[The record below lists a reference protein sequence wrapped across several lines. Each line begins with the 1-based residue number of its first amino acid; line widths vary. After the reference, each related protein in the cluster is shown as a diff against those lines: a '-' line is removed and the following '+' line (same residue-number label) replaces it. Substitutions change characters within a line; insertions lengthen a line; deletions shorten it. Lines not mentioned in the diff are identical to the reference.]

1 MIFTAVLNALPDTT
15 IIPFKDS
22 IVLAKHAS
30 GFYFFRTDQKPISGK
45 VHLIQGVTDKNNAS
59 LPSDSFV
66 QKILQRFYPF
76 GYVYDHVRKMAFNQI
91 LSSTV
96 YYNYFTVIPPT
107 FANYYAINVEH
118 VTVDEIWN
126 IIAFKKLTPLMAN
139 VYTLEGPPVPP
150 SLIQELVN
158 FGRCYNNEQTSN
170 IDAAKKSLSSLVDAI
185 KDSEETPSTTKAKE
199 TNPMDTKKENLKK
212 ELLNCDKVR
221 ADLECYKETL
231 LTQPNLGHWDLFE
244 VKEEERMGFY
254 ARNPKDDI
262 NERVIGID
270 FGTKSTVV
278 YYMDANNG
286 VFPLPIGAS
295 KEDYKS
301 DKRYENP
308 TILHFLSLENFLKAY
323 KSKPGRPDTKWADL
337 KTSHEAKGEYDGA
350 DSKDYCSFLSQ
361 LKQWTGGR
369 KKFRIK
375 AEQDNEATELKP
387 FLSLKDDDINPI
399 EYYAY
404 YIGLYINNMRNTNS
418 IYFDYYLSFPVTCED
433 KVKEKIRESFER
445 GLRKSLPPSLLANNE
460 EMANFKVRCYVSEPM
475 AYAVCALQE
484 FGNCIDETPTNY
496 AVFDFGGGTTD
507 FDFGT
512 WEKLESRK
520 YDYQIQSFGGEGIA
534 TCGGENILEDL
545 AFEVFKENLSN
556 MSDGDKYY
564 PFWFGPTSSGF
575 RGSEKFCVDSQE
587 SDANMHTLVE
597 ALRPFWE
604 KSTEFLDSETLPDKE
619 KDNVS
624 WTKSETDDGEIKTTV
639 NLFNNNGGTPQGV
652 VVSTSRDFI
661 KSFIQDKIK
670 DAIDNFFAALN
681 KWDANGSY
689 ACGSINIFL
698 AGNSSKS
705 PYVEDIFKDKIGEYQ
720 GGHELKL
727 FYPLGT
733 EKANDMIKKS
743 DSDFQDNAERPDC
756 KSGVAFGLIS
766 CHKGGK
772 IKIVKTEDTPSE
784 QFAYYIGTESVK
796 KFKLL
801 DLGTPN
807 HKPGFNQWYELFEAD
822 ENEFF
827 LYYTDNANCIDG
839 NMPLTKAKLKKCNFP
854 ENEVDEN
861 KLIWLRAVDP
871 HTIEYAVA
879 DCAES
884 IDKKTP
890 THKVELG

>member
-1 MIFTAVLNALPDTT
+1 MTFTAVLNALPDTT
-15 IIPFKDS
+15 IIPFKNN
-22 IVLAKHAS
+22 IVLAKHYG
-30 GFYFFRTDQKPISGK
+30 GFYFFRTDQNLRGGPPYLKQVVTE
-45 VHLIQGVTDKNNAS
+45 VHRAS

-66 QKILQRFYPF
+66 QKILQRFYPG
-76 GYVYDHVRKMAFNQI
+76 GYLYDYVRQKTFYTI

-96 YYNYFTVIPPT
+96 YYNFFTVTPPT
-107 FANYYAINVEH
+107 FLYYAINVEH

-126 IIAFKKLTPLMAN
+126 IIVNQKLTPLMTE
-139 VYTLEGPPVPP
+139 VYTLEGESVHPM
-150 SLIQELVN
+150 LKQELVRSFN
-158 FGRCYNNEQTSN
+158 DEKTSN
-170 IDAAKKSLSSLVDAI
+170 IDSAKQSLSSLVDAI
-185 KDSEETPSTTKAKE
+185 KDSKETPSKTE
-199 TNPMDTKKENLKK
+199 PMDTKKENLKK
-212 ELLNCDKVR
+212 ELLNCDNVR
-221 ADLECYKETL
+221 ADLERYKETL

-244 VKEEERMGFY
+244 VKEEDRMGFY

-286 VFPLPIGAS
+286 VFPLPVGAS

-308 TILHFLSLENFLKAY
+308 TVLHFVSLENFLKAY
-323 KSKPGRPDTKWADL
+323 NSKPGRPDTKWADL
-337 KTSHEAKGEYDGA
+337 KTSHEAKRKYDGA

-375 AEQDNEATELKP
+375 AEKDNEATELKP
-387 FLSLKDDDINPI
+387 FLTLKNDDINPI

-404 YIGLYINNMRNTNS
+404 YIGLYINNMRNTGS
-418 IYFDYYLSFPVTCED
+418 IYFDYYLSFPVTCEE

-445 GLRKSLPPSLLANNE
+445 GLRKSLPSSLLANND

-484 FGNCIDETPTNY
+484 FGCCIDETPTNY
-496 AVFDFGGGTTD
+496 AIFDFGGGTTD

-604 KSTEFLDSETLPDKE
+604 KSTEYLESDVLPDKE

-624 WTKSETDDGEIKTTV
+624 WSKSENEDGKIKTTV

-652 VVSTSRDFI
+652 EISISRDFI
-661 KSFIQDKIK
+661 RNFIQDKIK

-681 KWDANGSY
+681 KWDNNGSY
-689 ACGSINIFL
+689 AGGRINIFL

-705 PYVEDIFKDKIGEYQ
+705 PYVMDEDNGIFKNKIEEYQ

-727 FYPLGT
+727 FPPLGT
-733 EKANDMIKKS
+733 KEAIDMIKAS
-743 DSDFQDNAERPDC
+743 DPDCQDVAERPDC

-772 IKIVKTEDTPSE
+772 IKIAKTEDTPSE
-784 QFAYYIGTESVK
+784 QFAYYIGTESVR

-807 HKPGFNQWYELFEAD
+807 HKPAFNQWYELFEAD

-879 DCAES
+879 DCAEN